1 MIGETSGQVRSDY
14 RSKIIRL
21 KKMVNIRSVL
31 ITILISLGVLLV
43 ISSYPT
49 VATGWDILLRG
60 ETPWIG
66 DTQLKL
72 LSMDIPY
79 TGNPSADVKYW
90 ATIKFDAGFKPEIRR
105 ACFNFSGD
113 RQSCVDVQAK
123 DVTYG
128 HFRVAI
134 HVPVGSKR
142 VDCYAEYIRDGKTSR
157 TNTITYYVIV
167 LKKSEE

>member
-1 MIGETSGQVRSDY
+1 MGKFEVSIESE
-14 RSKIIRL
+14 IIRL
-21 KKMVNIRSVL
+21 KKMMNIRSFLTTV
-31 ITILISLGVLLV
+31 LISLGVLLV
-43 ISSYPT
+43 ISSYAT
-49 VATGWDILLRG
+49 VSIGWDILLRG
-60 ETPWIG
+60 ETPGIG

-113 RQSCVDVQAK
+113 RQSCVDVEAK
-123 DVTYG
+123 DVTHG
-128 HFRVAI
+128 HFRVPI
-134 HVPVGSKR
+134 HVPMGSKR
-142 VDCYAEYIRDGKTSR
+142 IDCYAEYIRDGKTSR
-157 TNTITYYVIV
+157 TNTITYYVVV